1 MKEEIIPLTERGS
14 LTLPAA
20 FRKELGLSGKQQ
32 LIAQINDMGE
42 IVLKPAAVFPIETYS
57 DERIKEFAE
66 QDDALGAL
74 LNKKN

>member
-66 QDDALGAL
+66 QDDALGTFL
-74 LNKKN
+74 DTKS